1 MNWGQYICCKC
12 AYIRDLKIF
21 MQNLHVVGVGIGPE
35 SCHRYDV
42 DVSYSNAR
50 VQQSALAPD
59 SAFCTYRSQ
68 VVGFLPSMRETWIAF
83 PVLSL
88 GPVPTMATVGI
99 WGLSKQK
106 EMYSLSLSVLIFIFL
121 KKKSIK

>member
-1 MNWGQYICCKC
+1 M
-12 AYIRDLKIF
+12 
-21 MQNLHVVGVGIGPE
+21 P
-35 SCHRYDV
+35 
-42 DVSYSNAR
+42 
-50 VQQSALAPD
+50 
-59 SAFCTYRSQ
+59 Q
-68 VVGFLPSMRETWIAF
+68 VVGFYHHETWIAF